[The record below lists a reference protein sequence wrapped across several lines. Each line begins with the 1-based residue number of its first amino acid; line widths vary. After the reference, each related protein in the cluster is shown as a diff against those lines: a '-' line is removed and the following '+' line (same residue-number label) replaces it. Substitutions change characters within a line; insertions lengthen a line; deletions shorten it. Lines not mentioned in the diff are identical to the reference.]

1 MTTARADTTVLFVMG
16 HGASGT
22 TLLGNTLGQLD
33 GFFHPGELR
42 TLWDEALQGGK
53 VCACG
58 LPVAECELWTRVTTT
73 GFADDF
79 DPDRF
84 SAWHHE
90 AVRVRY
96 TRRLLRLEPG
106 ERTGWEAL
114 DAYIGVAARLYR
126 AVSEVTGA
134 RVIVDT
140 SKRAGDAALLRLLPG
155 VDPYY
160 IQVVRDPR
168 AVVYSWN
175 RRARRNRTLGTA
187 RDWLAFSAL
196 DEAVRRRVGAR
207 RSILLRYEDFVAKP
221 RDTLERAIRLIGMWP
236 LELPLVDERTVGIE
250 KGHTMSGHWIRFV
263 EGPIELREDADWQ
276 ARMPPRQRWLTTAM
290 TLPYLLRYRYPLRT
304 S

>member
-1 MTTARADTTVLFVMG
+1 L
-16 HGASGT
+16 
-22 TLLGNTLGQLD
+22 
-33 GFFHPGELR
+33 
-42 TLWDEALQGGK
+42 
-53 VCACG
+53 
-58 LPVAECELWTRVTTT
+58 
-73 GFADDF
+73 
-79 DPDRF
+79 
-84 SAWHHE
+84 
-90 AVRVRY
+90 
-96 TRRLLRLEPG
+96 
-106 ERTGWEAL
+106 
-114 DAYIGVAARLYR
+114 AARLYR